1 MDQPRSTTQSGDGKS
16 DDSHME
22 KNPRV
27 QEPEAAKKQSL
38 PKRIWSSL
46 GLNIGM
52 IIMMVKGAL
61 PPAISIALY
70 QWTAFANHFSTLG
83 YLVAVMATLS
93 FAIMPRAKF
102 FQTMTFNVLGICI
115 GAAIT
120 VLQIYCAVEARAH
133 TSPPQPKPSGGAP
146 SPGAQVAGYNSSAS
160 AVCAIW
166 LFFNIY
172 VANLLRASRPQL
184 QFPVIMYSVF
194 TNVASTFAPQFST
207 MAQGIAFVK
216 RLLEA
221 FMAGFGI
228 AAIVSFL
235 IFPMTSREVF
245 LKQAAGYIS
254 ALQGAL
260 KAQSNYLCSLEN
272 PDVLGTPDKEDFQET
287 DKDLPASRQ
296 TQTHKPKL
304 TPEAAALKAAVG
316 AVGELY
322 GKLSTDIAFAKRE
335 FGYCK
340 LDASDF
346 GELVRLLRMIM
357 IPVMGMSS
365 IADIFDRIADRRGWR
380 ESATGTLEEKEA
392 LKKTKDIE
400 KSNWSK
406 IMKSL
411 HDPFDVLTASMDEG
425 LRHALYTLELGK
437 SPKSGKNETG
447 TEGSPRVGVPRLY
460 PVIHSKYQ
468 DILWDHC
475 SKAPLLQYIAKAD
488 IVIPSLTS
496 RPKAIWFSQAKKGS
510 RTI

>member
-1 MDQPRSTTQSGDGKS
+1 MADQS

-22 KNPRV
+22 KSPSMK
-27 QEPEAAKKQSL
+27 EPEVAKKQSL

-46 GLNIGM
+46 GLNTGM
-52 IIMMVKGAL
+52 IVMMLKGAL
-61 PPAISIALY
+61 PPTIAIALY
-70 QWTAFANHFSTLG
+70 QWSAFATHFSTLG

-115 GAAIT
+115 AAAIS

-133 TSPPQPKPSGGAP
+133 TSPPQPKPSRGAP

-194 TNVASTFAPQFST
+194 TNVASTYAPQFSQ

-221 FMAGFGI
+221 FLAGFGI
-228 AAIVSFL
+228 AAIVSVL
-235 IFPMTSREVF
+235 VFPTTSREVF

-260 KAQSNYLCSLEN
+260 KAQSAYLRSLEN
-272 PDVLGTPDKEDFQET
+272 PDVLGTPDKEDFQENEET
-287 DKDLPASRQ
+287 LPVLRQ
-296 TQTHKPKL
+296 TQIDKKKP
-304 TPEAAALKAAVG
+304 TSEAAALKAAVR

-346 GELVRLLRMIM
+346 GELLRLFRFIM

-365 IADIFDRIADRRGWR
+365 IADIFDRVADRRGWR
-380 ESATGTLEEKEA
+380 ELPTGTLEEKEA
-392 LKKTKDIE
+392 LKKIKDTE

-411 HDPFDVLTASMDEG
+411 HDPFEVLTVSMDEG
-425 LRHALYTLELGK
+425 LRHALYTLELDK
-437 SPKSGKNETG
+437 PPKSRKNETS
-447 TEGSPRVGVPRLY
+447 TEVGVPRLLC
-460 PVIHSKYQ
+460 PVLYSNQ
-468 DILWDHC
+468 RDILWDQC
-475 SKAPLLQYIAKAD
+475 FKVSLIPNIAKTD
-488 IVIPSLTS
+488 TVIRSLTS
-496 RPKAIWFSQAKKGS
+496 RPKAIWFSQVKKGS

>member
-1 MDQPRSTTQSGDGKS
+1 MAQSDSITRSGDAKS
-16 DDSHME
+16 DDGHTE
-22 KNPRV
+22 KNPGV

-46 GLNIGM
+46 GLNTGM
-52 IIMMVKGAL
+52 IIMMLKGAL
-61 PPAISIALY
+61 PPTISIALY
-70 QWTAFANHFSTLG
+70 QWSAFANHFSTLG
-83 YLVAVMATLS
+83 YLVAIMATLS

-102 FQTMTFNVLGICI
+102 FQTMMFNVFGICI
-115 GAAIT
+115 GAAIAL
-120 VLQIYCAVEARAH
+120 LQIYCAVEARAH

-184 QFPVIMYSVF
+184 QFPVIMYSIF
-194 TNVASTFAPQFST
+194 TNVASTYAPQFAQ

-221 FMAGFGI
+221 FMAGFGV
-228 AAIVSFL
+228 AAIVSVL

-245 LKQAAGYIS
+245 LKQAAGYVG

-260 KAQSNYLCSLEN
+260 KAQSAYLYSLEN
-272 PDVLGTPDKEDFQET
+272 PDVLGTPEEENLQDT
-287 DKDLPASRQ
+287 DEDLPALHQ
-296 TQTHKPKL
+296 TQTHKPKP

-346 GELVRLLRMIM
+346 GELLRLLRLIM

-365 IADIFDRIADRRGWR
+365 IADIFDRLADRRGWR
-380 ESATGTLEEKEA
+380 ASPSGTLEEREA
-392 LKKTKDIE
+392 LKKARDTE

-411 HDPFDVLTASMDEG
+411 HDPFEVLTASMDEG
-425 LRHALYTLELGK
+425 LRHALYTLELSK
-437 SPKSGKNETG
+437 PPKSGKNETG
-447 TEGSPRVGVPRLY
+447 TEGSPRVGVPLF
-460 PVIHSKYQ
+460 
-468 DILWDHC
+468 L
-475 SKAPLLQYIAKAD
+475 
-488 IVIPSLTS
+488 SLC
-496 RPKAIWFSQAKKGS
+496 
-510 RTI
+510 